1 MKQKKSSPLK
11 MQIWL
16 KKDVYL
22 LQDLTSAKF
31 HGRPGAPY
39 GGRHGPHGHLCLAA
53 DPRPKGGQQGVARR
67 SVVALLGF
75 PVILPF
81 NQFLGEIDFW

>member
-1 MKQKKSSPLK
+1 

-16 KKDVYL
+16 KKDVY
-22 LQDLTSAKF
+22 
-31 HGRPGAPY
+31 HGGPGAPY
-39 GGRHGPHGHLCLAA
+39 GGRHGPHGNLCLAA

-67 SVVALLGF
+67 GAAWRVLALLGF

-81 NQFLGEIDFW
+81 NQFLGEIHFW